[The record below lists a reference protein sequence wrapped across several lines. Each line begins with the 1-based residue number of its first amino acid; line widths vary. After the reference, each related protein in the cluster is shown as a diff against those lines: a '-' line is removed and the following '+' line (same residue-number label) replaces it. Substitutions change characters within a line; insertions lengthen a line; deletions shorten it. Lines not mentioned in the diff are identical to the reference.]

1 MMREGRARL
10 LRSFVVPWKKKR
22 FNRIPEGSAMDGVTV
37 ISHPLVQ
44 HKLTIMRKKETST
57 ASFRRLL
64 REISTLLCYEVT
76 RDLEL
81 TTERIETP
89 LEEIDAPI
97 LEGKKLVFASILRA
111 GNGLLEGMLE
121 LVPSAR
127 VAHIGVYRDHETLKP
142 VEYYFKAPENLD
154 ARLIIV
160 VDPMLATG
168 NSSIAA
174 IDKLKER
181 GAKNMRFLCLL
192 AAPEGIENF
201 RKAHPDVPVFTAS
214 IDSHLNDKGYIMPGL
229 CDAGDRM
236 YGTK

>member
-1 MMREGRARL
+1 
-10 LRSFVVPWKKKR
+10 
-22 FNRIPEGSAMDGVTV
+22 MDGVTV
-37 ISHPLVQ
+37 IDHPLVQ
-44 HKLTIMRKKETST
+44 HKLTKMRQKETST
-57 ASFRRLL
+57 AGFRRLL

-81 TTERIETP
+81 TMETIETP
-89 LEEIDAPI
+89 MTTMQAPV

-111 GNGLLEGMLE
+111 GNGLLEGMLD

-127 VAHIGVYRDHETLKP
+127 VSHIGVYRDHDTLEAI
-142 VEYYFKAPENLD
+142 EYFFKAPED
-154 ARLIIV
+154 IGERLVIV

-174 IDKLKER
+174 IDRLKER
-181 GAKNMRFLCLL
+181 GVKNIRFLCLL

-201 RKAHPDVPVFTAS
+201 RKAHPDVAVYTAA
-214 IDSHLNDKGYIMPGL
+214 IDSHLNEKGYIVPGL
-229 CDAGDRM
+229 GDAGDRM

>member
-1 MMREGRARL
+1 
-10 LRSFVVPWKKKR
+10 
-22 FNRIPEGSAMDGVTV
+22 MDGVTV
-37 ISHPLVQ
+37 IDHPLVQ

-57 ASFRRLL
+57 AGFRRLL

-81 TTERIETP
+81 TMERIETP
-89 LEEIDAPI
+89 MQEIDAPV

-127 VAHIGVYRDHETLKP
+127 VSHIGVYRDHKTLQA
-142 VEYYFKAPENLD
+142 VEYFFKAPESLSE
-154 ARLIIV
+154 RLIIV

-181 GAKNMRFLCLL
+181 GAKNIRFLCLL
-192 AAPEGIENF
+192 AAPEGIRNF
-201 RKAHPDVPVFTAS
+201 QAVHPDVPIFTAA
-214 IDSHLNDKGYIMPGL
+214 IDSHLNELGYIVPGL
-229 CDAGDRM
+229 GDAGDRM